1 MIRKRIPFLIV
12 IFLTLASCVTVKLR
26 TADTYYEQNLFDKA
40 IPYYQEVINKKFTVD
55 ILIRLADCYRNTKN
69 YQQSE
74 QLYSK
79 IVTYNRD
86 AIYQFYYAE
95 ALVQNGK
102 YNEAR
107 KWIEK
112 YLLSN
117 RSDSKALNLLASC
130 DSIEMLYK
138 DSLLFDIKRLPFNGY
153 DESNFSPVYFRTGIV
168 YVSNRNSDSK
178 NYKTKPITDDFN
190 LFYAKQTEMGNWLDP
205 EPLRGNINSIFNEG
219 PCSFNNK
226 FSMVYFTRN
235 DNEGKKI
242 VTNQKSENVLKIYQ
256 AETNEG
262 EWNVTG
268 EVSFNNINYSVGHPT
283 LSPSGRSLIFVSDMP
298 WGYGG
303 TDLYVVTQ
311 QNGQWSKPENLGKVI
326 NSAGNEMFPFLL
338 NDSVLYFASN
348 GMIGIGGLDIYRSEL
363 TENGW
368 STPENLGF
376 PINSPRDDFGF
387 ICSREELSGYFSSNR
402 SQGKDNI
409 FSFRKNAPILSLNG
423 RLTEKS
429 SGKPLKNI
437 SLKLFDG
444 KKDSTI
450 VTDADG
456 YFKAMLTVNTEY
468 KIKSEEKNY
477 FSSSLNFSTYGY
489 RRSAVIEQNLALE
502 KVLYNKP
509 VIWRGISFDKGSSE
523 LTAAAKQELNKLAN
537 ILMDNPLIK
546 IELSCHTDSRGNDRE
561 NLILSQA
568 RADKAAEYLFSKG
581 IARERITAVGYGSQ
595 RLLNNCVKG
604 VLCLEED
611 HQINIRTEI
620 RYIYSGK

>member
-1 MIRKRIPFLIV
+1 M
-12 IFLTLASCVTVKLR
+12 
-26 TADTYYEQNLFDKA
+26 
-40 IPYYQEVINKKFTVD
+40 
-55 ILIRLADCYRNTKN
+55 
-69 YQQSE
+69 
-74 QLYSK
+74 
-79 IVTYNRD
+79 
-86 AIYQFYYAE
+86 
-95 ALVQNGK
+95 
-102 YNEAR
+102 
-107 KWIEK
+107 
-112 YLLSN
+112 
-117 RSDSKALNLLASC
+117 ASC
-130 DSIEMLYK
+130 DSIELLYK

-153 DESNFSPVYFRTGIV
+153 DESNFSPVYFRSGIV

-178 NYKTKPITDDFN
+178 NYKTKPTTDDFN

-226 FSMVYFTRN
+226 FSLVYFTRN

-268 EVSFNNINYSVGHPT
+268 EVSFNNINYRVGHPT
-283 LSPSGRSLIFVSDMP
+283 LSPSGRTMIFVSDMP

-303 TDLYVVTQ
+303 TDLYMVTQ

-368 STPENLGF
+368 SIPENLGF

-429 SGKPLKNI
+429 TGKPLKNI
-437 SLKLFDG
+437 PLKLFDG

-489 RRSAVIEQNLALE
+489 RRSAEIEQNLALE

-509 VIWRGISFDKGSSE
+509 VIWRAISFDKGSSE
-523 LTAAAKQELNKLAN
+523 LTASAKQELNKLAN

-561 NLILSQA
+561 NLIISQA
-568 RADKAAEYLFSKG
+568 RADKAAEYIFTKG

-604 VLCLEED
+604 V
-611 HQINIRTEI
+611 
-620 RYIYSGK
+620 